1 MYLKQYTVGR
11 KTLENLSILIFEI
24 ILMFIM
30 TNDWRERKKRE
41 RERENLARAKAM
53 QRKASLDLK

>member
-24 ILMFIM
+24 ILMFRM
-30 TNDWRERKKRE
+30 TNDWRERKK